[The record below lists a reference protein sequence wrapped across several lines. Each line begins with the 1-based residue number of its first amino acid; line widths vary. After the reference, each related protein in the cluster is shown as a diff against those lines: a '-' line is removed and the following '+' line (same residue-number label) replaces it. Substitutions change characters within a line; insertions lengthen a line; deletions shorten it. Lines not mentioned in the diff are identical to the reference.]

1 MPQHVFKVF
10 APKERTITFY
20 KRRRLKEVPQAQ
32 PKPVNHQTEHHQ
44 SFPSTQWSV
53 VLSARGDD
61 SAERSKA
68 LQQICQTYWHPIY
81 AYARKR
87 GFSPAD
93 SEDVTQEFFADLL
106 GREEFANVRE
116 TKGKL
121 RTFLLVAARN
131 FMANEWQKRK
141 AQKRGGGVTVLS
153 IDVTDAEDRAC
164 LEPAD
169 SLTPEAV
176 FERHWASSILNS
188 VMRRLQES
196 YEIDGKAEV
205 FEKLKDHLGLGRGE
219 RSYRE
224 IGTELGISETA
235 ARLTVHRMRK
245 RYRQFLLQQI
255 ASTLDPDE
263 SAEEE
268 LRYLFGVFQT

>member
-1 MPQHVFKVF
+1 
-10 APKERTITFY
+10 
-20 KRRRLKEVPQAQ
+20 
-32 PKPVNHQTEHHQ
+32 VNHQTEHQ
-44 SFPSTQWSV
+44 QPFPPTQWSV
-53 VLSARGDD
+53 VLSARADD
-61 SAERSKA
+61 SEERSRA

-106 GREEFANVRE
+106 RKKEIENLQER
-116 TKGKL
+116 KGKL
-121 RTFLLVAARN
+121 RTFLLVTARN
-131 FMANEWQKRK
+131 FMANEWKKRK
-141 AQKRGGGVTVLS
+141 ALKRGGGVTVLR
-153 IDVTDAEDRAC
+153 IDVTDAEEHTC

-169 SLTPEAV
+169 NLSPEAI
-176 FERHWASSILNS
+176 FERHWASSILNA
-188 VMRRLQES
+188 VMQLLQES
-196 YEIDGKAEV
+196 YELDGKSEV
-205 FEKLKDHLGLGRGE
+205 FEALKDHLGLGRGE

-224 IGTELGISETA
+224 IGEELGMSEMA

-255 ASTLDPDE
+255 ASTLDPEE

-268 LRYLFGVFQT
+268 LRYLFGVFQS

>member
-1 MPQHVFKVF
+1 MS
-10 APKERTITFY
+10 ERT
-20 KRRRLKEVPQAQ
+20 A
-32 PKPVNHQTEHHQ
+32 NHQ
-44 SFPSTQWSV
+44 SFPPSWSV
-53 VLSARGDD
+53 VLSARADD
-61 SAERSKA
+61 SEERSRA

-106 GREEFANVRE
+106 RKKEFESLRER
-116 TKGKL
+116 KGKL

-141 AQKRGGGVTVLS
+141 TLKRGGGVPVLS
-153 IDVTDAEDRAC
+153 IDASDAEDQTC

-169 SLTPEAV
+169 NLSPEAI
-176 FERHWASSILNS
+176 FERHWASSILNA
-188 VMRRLQES
+188 VMQRLQQL
-196 YEIDGKAEV
+196 YELDGKAEV
-205 FEKLKDHLGLGRGE
+205 FEALKDHLGLGRGE

-224 IGTELGISETA
+224 IGDGLGISEAA
-235 ARLTVHRMRK
+235 ARVTVHRMRK
-245 RYRQFLLQQI
+245 RYRQFLLEQI
-255 ASTLDPDE
+255 ASTLDPEE

-268 LRYLFGVFQT
+268 LRYLFGVFQN

>member
-1 MPQHVFKVF
+1 MS
-10 APKERTITFY
+10 ERT
-20 KRRRLKEVPQAQ
+20 A
-32 PKPVNHQTEHHQ
+32 NHQ
-44 SFPSTQWSV
+44 SFPPTQWSV
-53 VLSARGDD
+53 VLSARADD
-61 SAERSKA
+61 SEERSRA

-93 SEDVTQEFFADLL
+93 SEDVTQEFFVYLL

-141 AQKRGGGVTVLS
+141 AQKRGGGVTILS
-153 IDVTDAEDRAC
+153 IDVGDAEDQTC

-169 SLTPEAV
+169 NLSPEAI
-176 FERHWASSILNS
+176 FERHWASSILNA
-188 VMRRLQES
+188 VMQRLQQL
-196 YEIDGKAEV
+196 YELDGKAEV
-205 FEKLKDHLGLGRGE
+205 FEALKDHLGLGRGE

-224 IGTELGISETA
+224 IGDGLGISEAA

-255 ASTLDPDE
+255 ASTLDPEE

-268 LRYLFGVFQT
+268 LRYLFGVFQN

>member
-1 MPQHVFKVF
+1 MS
-10 APKERTITFY
+10 ERT
-20 KRRRLKEVPQAQ
+20 AD
-32 PKPVNHQTEHHQ
+32 HQ
-44 SFPSTQWSV
+44 SFPPTQWSV
-53 VLSARGDD
+53 VLSARADD
-61 SAERSKA
+61 SEERSRA

-87 GFSPAD
+87 GFSPPD

-106 GREEFANVRE
+106 RKKEFESLRER
-116 TKGKL
+116 KGKL

-153 IDVTDAEDRAC
+153 IDVKDAEDHTC

-169 SLTPEAV
+169 NLSPETV
-176 FERHWASSILNS
+176 FERHWASSILNA
-188 VMRRLQES
+188 VMQRLQQL
-196 YEIDGKAEV
+196 YELDGKAEV
-205 FEKLKDHLGLGRGE
+205 FEALKDHLGLGRGE

-224 IGTELGISETA
+224 IGDGLGISETA

-245 RYRQFLLQQI
+245 RYRQFLLEQI
-255 ASTLDPDE
+255 ASTLDPEE

-268 LRYLFGVFQT
+268 LRYLFGVFQS